1 MLLGTGP
8 RLAWVQGVLDGL
20 SAGAGGE
27 LRQRIVAV
35 IGPPTR
41 EGLAALV
48 AEPIDTVVLVDHA
61 PRVAG
66 PTASAGKPGPSPVE
80 AVRGAA
86 QHAILALELGR
97 RAARTVRL
105 AGDDA
110 ERWPWSLAATLGLPP
125 PAATLAPPPAAAA
138 PPAACSPADRS
149 SAARSPTAQS
159 SADLPPADLLM
170 ASYLAPLF
178 AAAPH
183 GGPLRL
189 AWPREVFLDGDAPGR
204 PAPAMM
210 EVAGR
215 ARILAY
221 GPYLPLP
228 EGSWRA
234 RAFLGFSRDIGKM
247 PFILEADCGGL
258 VSRGFF
264 EVERGGIF
272 TLDLDFQVTD
282 PMHPVEMR
290 LISQESALE
299 GQVSLIEVALEE
311 LR

>member
-1 MLLGTGP
+1 MLLGAGP

-27 LRQRIVAV
+27 LRQRVV
-35 IGPPTR
+35 CVTGTPTR
-41 EGLAALV
+41 EALAAL
-48 AEPIDTVVLVDHA
+48 ASEPIDTVVLVDHVPCA
-61 PRVAG
+61 DG
-66 PTASAGKPGPSPVE
+66 PATAARPALSPVE

-86 QHAILALELGR
+86 QRAILAFELAR

-110 ERWPWSLAATLGLPP
+110 DRWPSSLAATLGLPP
-125 PAATLAPPPAAAA
+125 PAAPAQRAPAAAGRA
-138 PPAACSPADRS
+138 KAFGPPG
-149 SAARSPTAQS
+149 
-159 SADLPPADLLM
+159 DLLM

-183 GGPLRL
+183 NGPLAVR
-189 AWPREVFLDGDAPGR
+189 WPREVFLHGDAPGKHL
-204 PAPAMM
+204 PALI
-210 EVAGR
+210 EIAGR

-228 EGSWRA
+228 EGRWRA
-234 RAFLGFSRDIGKM
+234 RAWLGFSPDVGKM

-264 EVERGGIF
+264 ETERGGIF
-272 TLDLDFQVTD
+272 TLELEFQVAD
-282 PMHPVEMR
+282 PMHPVELR
-290 LISQESALE
+290 LISQESTLE
-299 GQVSLIEVALEE
+299 GQVALIEVALEE